1 MQSEDQREKI
11 IKKSQES
18 LRELWDTIKHTNLCI
33 TGVPKGKK
41 RKTQKKIFK
50 EVIAENL
57 PNLMKNINE
66 HIQEI

>member
-1 MQSEDQREKI
+1 MHHRS
-11 IKKSQES
+11 
-18 LRELWDTIKHTNLCI
+18 T
-33 TGVPKGKK
+33 K
-41 RKTQKKIFK
+41 RKEEKDTEKIFK